1 LDSQLFFICSQ
12 IIKGF
17 IQDKDYTFDLETK
30 AVNFT
35 DAGITKIEKAFSID
49 NLYDLTH
56 QALYHYLIQS
66 LRAEVIFRRDVD
78 YIIREG
84 KIELID
90 AFTGRILEGR
100 SLSDGLHQAIEA
112 KEGLEMTD
120 ENRTQATVTIQN
132 YFRMYPILSGMTGTA
147 KTEEKE
153 FQKVYGMNVI
163 QIPTNR
169 PRIRVDMEDIVFE
182 KASHKYKA
190 LTDEVV
196 RRHQTGQPILIGTT
210 SIEQSETVED
220 YLDKAGLSFQL
231 LNAKSAEKE
240 AQLIA
245 VAGQKNQI
253 TIATNMAGRGTDIL
267 LGEGVAELG
276 GLHVMGTERHESRRV
291 DNQLK
296 GRAGRQG
303 DPGSS
308 QFFISIEDEL
318 IQRFAPDLLEK
329 FKKGLK
335 ADETG
340 IVQNKNVHEF
350 VDRVQSICE
359 GSNFSTREYTLKLDD
374 VVNEQRNVI
383 YTLRNRVLDAE
394 DPFDFIKEMFTHLS
408 SHYLE
413 SLTNEPGKLD
423 EITEKLQAVTL
434 SEITGLQD
442 AEEMD
447 EYMDL
452 FQFSIDETVK
462 TIVDIHDLEPA
473 SFLVFKGE
481 VLNAIDQQWIQHL
494 EAMTRL
500 KEGIGLRGYSQEDPI
515 RLYQKDGLDIFTYT
529 YTEIEAEICQSVVN
543 SVKQAASGAN
553 LDSEILE
560 IEIEEG

>member
-132 YFRMYPILSGMTGTA
+132 YFRMYPMLSGMTGTA

-359 GSNFSTREYTLKLDD
+359 G
-374 VVNEQRNVI
+374 
-383 YTLRNRVLDAE
+383 
-394 DPFDFIKEMFTHLS
+394 
-408 SHYLE
+408 
-413 SLTNEPGKLD
+413 
-423 EITEKLQAVTL
+423 
-434 SEITGLQD
+434 
-442 AEEMD
+442 
-447 EYMDL
+447 
-452 FQFSIDETVK
+452 
-462 TIVDIHDLEPA
+462 
-473 SFLVFKGE
+473 
-481 VLNAIDQQWIQHL
+481 
-494 EAMTRL
+494 
-500 KEGIGLRGYSQEDPI
+500 
-515 RLYQKDGLDIFTYT
+515 
-529 YTEIEAEICQSVVN
+529 
-543 SVKQAASGAN
+543 
-553 LDSEILE
+553 
-560 IEIEEG
+560 